1 MTIEV
6 VLVVLREGST
16 LNRRFAGKM
25 NQPHRVLVVDDESYI
40 CDVIAEMLQRDPA
53 FVVTSESDPNQ
64 ALELLQTQVYDLL
77 LTDLVMGERSGME
90 ILEAALAH
98 NRETIVIMMTGHPTV
113 ENAIAAVKRGAYDYL
128 VKPFKLDLL
137 RATIDRGLRRQ
148 ELARENVQLRE
159 MLALY
164 QLTEVMGSS
173 TELEHTLSQLLKLTM
188 KEFSAVAA
196 SILAYDESR
205 TQQFTVKA
213 IHERSGSNAE
223 LEFLRGRT
231 LHSLR
236 AITQREVEAENISES
251 SSGDEQAPSERRYRS
266 LISCPLAASGK
277 VVGTLNLVRSEAH
290 REFSTGELQSLKII
304 ASKAAYLIGNA
315 ELIEDLQNS
324 YLSTISAFAAAVEAR
339 DIYTRGHTERVTYLC
354 ELIARELGWDEK
366 RLMAVSMGAL
376 LHDVGK
382 IGVPDR
388 VLNKKG
394 PLEPEERELM
404 QKHPEVGARM
414 IEGIEFLKPCLPF
427 ILSHHERWDGG
438 GYPQGLKGEQIPIE
452 GRILTVADTVDAIL
466 TNRPYRDAGTIQRA
480 VSELKKF
487 SGIQFDPQI
496 VETFLQLLK
505 HHRDR
510 IETLYAATVEPET
523 PRTVPA

>member
-1 MTIEV
+1 MHHI
-6 VLVVLREGST
+6 
-16 LNRRFAGKM
+16 
-25 NQPHRVLVVDDESYI
+25 HRVLVVDDESYI
-40 CDVIAEMLQRDPA
+40 CDVIAEMLTRDPEFA
-53 FVVTSESDPNQ
+53 VASESDPIR
-64 ALELLQTQVYDLL
+64 ALELLSTQVYDLV
-77 LTDLVMGERSGME
+77 LTDLVMGEHSGME
-90 ILEAALAH
+90 IMEAALAR

-137 RATIDRGLRRQ
+137 RTTIDRGLRRQ

-164 QLTEVMGSS
+164 QLTEVMGAS
-173 TELEHTLSQLLKLTM
+173 TELELTLGQLLNLTM

-196 SILAYDESR
+196 SILVYDER
-205 TQQFTVKA
+205 RPQQFTVKA
-213 IHERSGSNAE
+213 LQERVRGESE
-223 LEFLRGRT
+223 LEFLRGAT
-231 LHSLR
+231 PHSLR
-236 AITQREVEAENISES
+236 AISQKDIEAEDLEES
-251 SSGDEQAPSERRYRS
+251 GGDPTQQLPGSQFRS

-277 VVGTLNLVRSEAH
+277 VVGVLNLVRSEAH
-290 REFSTGELQSLKII
+290 REFSTGEMQSLKII
-304 ASKAAYLIGNA
+304 ASKAAYLLGNA
-315 ELIEDLQNS
+315 ELIDDLQDS

-339 DIYTRGHTERVTYLC
+339 DHYTRGHTERVTYLC

-366 RLMAVSMGAL
+366 RLMNVSMGAL

-394 PLEPEERELM
+394 SLEPEERELM
-404 QKHPEVGARM
+404 QTHPELGARM

-438 GYPQGLKGEQIPIE
+438 GYPQGLKGEEIPIE
-452 GRILTVADTVDAIL
+452 GRILTVADTFDAIL
-466 TNRPYRDAGTIQRA
+466 TNRPYRDAGTIQLA
-480 VSELKKF
+480 ISELRKF

-496 VETFLQLLK
+496 VATFLKLLE
-505 HHRDR
+505 HDGER
-510 IETLYAATVEPET
+510 IETLYSAMLEQTSVKTAL
-523 PRTVPA
+523 A